1 LDDCLWGGR
10 VGAGPE
16 NRQLNTQESSTGPSW
31 RYACDMRSQ
40 LEPQPPRTPILR
52 KAAAGLV
59 LVAVAA
65 LVIHVVVGLVLAV
78 FWVFVALAAVVAV
91 LWALKTLVW

>member
-1 LDDCLWGGR
+1 MVAGR
-10 VGAGPE
+10 GFALVVARTLP
-16 NRQLNTQESSTGPSW
+16 
-31 RYACDMRSQ
+31 RYASGLRSQ
-40 LEPQPPRTPILR
+40 LEPQPARTPILR

-59 LVAVAA
+59 AVAVAA
-65 LVIHVVVGLVLAV
+65 LVIHVVIGLVLAV